1 MVFFQICTLAIVAVI
16 LILTLEKHEKQIGMM
31 LGLLVCCVVLSAA
44 VSYLR
49 PVSVFL
55 SQLEALS
62 GLDHE
67 LIGVLLKAVGIGIV
81 SEIANMICVDS
92 GNSSLGKAVH
102 LLGISVILWLSIPLF
117 SALLE
122 LLQEILGEL

>member
-1 MVFFQICTLAIVAVI
+1 MDFFQICTLAIVAVI